1 MKRLKLIVALCIL
14 LNVSIISSAAAV
26 IHPDGTRDYHK
37 PNGDYNYSAPG
48 ELNQSAQYWL
58 NPEHGKTISIYVDKS
73 RRSPD
78 YYFVSDGGLSW
89 ARHTYLYGRDDSV
102 GGYWYVATIP
112 YNYRG
117 STIHVRRNAW
127 DSWNNEGDHN
137 YYGNNDL
144 YVYVG
149 YDTAH
154 SHQWGGW
161 VSAALNRSEVTK
173 PYEVY

>member
-14 LNVSIISSAAAV
+14 LNVPIISSAAAV
-26 IHPDGTRDYHK
+26 LHPDGTRDYK
-37 PNGDYNYSAPG
+37 EPNGNYHYSAPG

-58 NPEHGKTISIYVDKS
+58 NPEHGKTISIYVGKS

-89 ARHTYLYGRDDSV
+89 ACHTYLYGRDDSV

-112 YNYRG
+112 YNYSG

-127 DSWNNEGDHN
+127 DSCNNEGDHN

-154 SHQWGGW
+154 SHQWGGC
-161 VSAALNRSEVTK
+161 VSTALNRSEVSSL
-173 PYEVY
+173 